1 MLSHDLKAPASAS
14 QIRWSIYIFSAKRV
28 PELGPL
34 RRPDRGVRADR
45 AGRSTECT
53 CRERHR
59 WSGARCS
66 EFPSVSE
73 FCGCRL
79 STGLRP
85 AFVTSYPLT
94 FVGLCWPG
102 LLGVEAPRL
111 PLGVSIMATVHGA
124 PAEAW
129 LSAKVAKLKAIQPAA
144 DPLFRPRGQHASAAA
159 ASPADFI
166 GRTLKRLSE
175 EHRKNECQVARVRA
189 SISSESSNA
198 TLLARLPLVSY
209 ADDEPHGVLSE
220 SERMALRHR
229 LAVLKRLQRPQ
240 AAQREEQQMA
250 NEQPAD
256 AAAILFST
264 LLYESMAPRPRSSDR
279 LVDVLSEEERR
290 AAGLLA
296 REGVAGSALMACS
309 IADMAELLASC
320 REACE
325 SARDALGLHDS
336 NRVDDEA
343 PTTGAAAM
351 AEGAL
356 AGSVAAL
363 SHARRLGLA

>member
-1 MLSHDLKAPASAS
+1 MAGPTNQICSSLSVGSA
-14 QIRWSIYIFSAKRV
+14 ANV
-28 PELGPL
+28 L
-34 RRPDRGVRADR
+34 RRPLLPVSSRHECSLAHSPTAKGTGSAHRP
-45 AGRSTECT
+45 ECT
-53 CRERHR
+53 LFH
-59 WSGARCS
+59 G
-66 EFPSVSE
+66 
-73 FCGCRL
+73 
-79 STGLRP
+79 
-85 AFVTSYPLT
+85 
-94 FVGLCWPG
+94 
-102 LLGVEAPRL
+102 
-111 PLGVSIMATVHGA
+111 GVSIMATVHGA

-144 DPLFRPRGQHASAAA
+144 DLLFRPRGQHASAAA
-159 ASPADFI
+159 ASPSDFI

-220 SERMALRHR
+220 GERMALRHR
-229 LAVLKRLQRPQ
+229 LAVLERLQRTQ